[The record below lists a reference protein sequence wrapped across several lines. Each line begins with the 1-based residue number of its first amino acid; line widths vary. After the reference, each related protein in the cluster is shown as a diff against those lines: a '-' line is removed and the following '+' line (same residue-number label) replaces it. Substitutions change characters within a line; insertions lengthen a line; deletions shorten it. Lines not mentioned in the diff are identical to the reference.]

1 MSGAS
6 SDVSGASSGGSSS
19 LRRGGKIIGIPK
31 RCWCGT
37 EIVPLMSK
45 SDHNPYRRYFRCA
58 HAAAKKL
65 MNDNHVFKWIDEVLI
80 NEVESLQFKIARHE
94 EQLIEMAKT
103 ETLLAEKVQM
113 TVEKEIFDQVEQ
125 VLIEAKASMKKMMV
139 LGLVGCV
146 VLGVIVG
153 KVV

>member
-1 MSGAS
+1 
-6 SDVSGASSGGSSS
+6 
-19 LRRGGKIIGIPK
+19 
-31 RCWCGT
+31 
-37 EIVPLMSK
+37 
-45 SDHNPYRRYFRCA
+45 
-58 HAAAKKL
+58 

>member
-1 MSGAS
+1 
-6 SDVSGASSGGSSS
+6 
-19 LRRGGKIIGIPK
+19 
-31 RCWCGT
+31 
-37 EIVPLMSK
+37 
-45 SDHNPYRRYFRCA
+45 
-58 HAAAKKL
+58 

-146 VLGVIVG
+146 VLGGIVG

>member
-58 HAAAKKL
+58 HAAAK
-65 MNDNHVFKWIDEVLI
+65 KWIDEVLI

>member
-19 LRRGGKIIGIPK
+19 LRRGGKVIGIPK

-58 HAAAKKL
+58 HAAAKKVSSFLLCLSL

-80 NEVESLQFKIARHE
+80 NEVESLQFKIARQE

-103 ETLLAEKVQM
+103 
-113 TVEKEIFDQVEQ
+113 F
-125 VLIEAKASMKKMMV
+125 
-139 LGLVGCV
+139 
-146 VLGVIVG
+146 
-153 KVV
+153 

>member
-1 MSGAS
+1 
-6 SDVSGASSGGSSS
+6 
-19 LRRGGKIIGIPK
+19 
-31 RCWCGT
+31 
-37 EIVPLMSK
+37 
-45 SDHNPYRRYFRCA
+45 
-58 HAAAKKL
+58 

-103 ETLLAEKVQM
+103 ETSLAEKVQM